1 MAEKD
6 KNKDAMTT
14 SEAGQKGGETTS
26 QEHDKEF
33 YEDIDQKGGKSNS
46 QNKRNNK

>member
-1 MAEKD
+1 
-6 KNKDAMTT
+6 
-14 SEAGQKGGETTS
+14 

-33 YEDIDQKGGKSNS
+33 YEDIGQKGGETTSQNHDKEFYENIGQKGGKSNS